1 MKKLYIL
8 VSFLFIFTG
17 CSTTVPVVTKYKI
30 SSNSNLKAQDDS
42 SCKKKSVKVT
52 SALASSSLMS
62 KDMSYVKGGVKVFKY
77 SESAWL
83 NNPNRSV
90 SRELINMLREIGIYK
105 SVQES
110 TSRSRADLIVESTL
124 EEFMQY
130 YSDDLKISYALVEI
144 NFSVIDSKTSNV
156 ISTKKFSSKVDI
168 KTLDAQGGVDGLN
181 LALKN
186 ILDESSKWFIG
197 VCK

>member
-1 MKKLYIL
+1 MKKLYML
-8 VSFLFIFTG
+8 LSFLFIFSG

-30 SSNSNLKAQDDS
+30 SSNLSLDAQDDS
-42 SCKKKSVKVT
+42 SCKQKSVKVS

-62 KDMSYVKGGVKVFKY
+62 KDMSYVKGGIKVFKY

-83 NNPNRSV
+83 NNPNRAV
-90 SRELINMLREIGIYK
+90 SKELINMLREIGIYK

-130 YSDDLKISYALVEI
+130 YSDDLQNSYALVEI

-156 ISTKKFSSKVDI
+156 INTKKFSSKVDI

-186 ILDESSKWFIG
+186 ILHKSSKWFIG

>member
-8 VSFLFIFTG
+8 ASLALFFSA

-30 SSNSNLKAQDDS
+30 STDLTLDVQNTS
-42 SCKKKSVKVT
+42 SCKQKNVKV
-52 SALASSSLMS
+52 SSSLASTSLMS
-62 KDMSYVKGGVKVFKY
+62 KDMSYVKGTSKVFKY

-90 SRELINMLREIGIYK
+90 SRELINMLREIDIYK
-105 SVQES
+105 SVQNS
-110 TSRSRADLIVESTL
+110 TSRSMADLIIESTL
-124 EEFMQY
+124 EEFIQY
-130 YSDDLKISYALVEI
+130 YSDDFKNSYALVEI
-144 NFSVIDSKTSNV
+144 NFSIIDSKTSDV
-156 ISTKKFSSKVDI
+156 VDTKKFSSKVDI
-168 KTLDAQGGVDGLN
+168 KSLDAQGGVDGLN

-186 ILDESSKWFIG
+186 ILYESSKWFAG